1 MSVNS
6 YVIRSGDLRHRISF
20 QSRQVGQD
28 AAGQPVDVWTTAFT
42 SWADIAPLNGR
53 ALMSAQVMQSA
64 VTHEI
69 TMRYRS
75 ELASP
80 IAVANMRILFGT
92 RVFNIHASMNQDERN
107 RTVILQA
114 EEGLND
120 G

>member
-1 MSVNS
+1 MGVNS
-6 YVIRSGDLRHRISF
+6 YVIRSGDLRHRVTL
-20 QSRQVGQD
+20 QRRQTGQD
-28 AAGQPVDVWTTAFT
+28 AAGQPVDVWDTVF
-42 SWADIAPLNGR
+42 SGWADVSPLSGR

-69 TMRYRS
+69 TMRYRP

-80 IAVANMRILFGT
+80 IDSANMRILFGT
-92 RVFNIHASMNQDERN
+92 RVFNIHAVLNQDERN